1 MEERRLLLAVAV
13 SFLALT
19 AIRVLYPT
27 KAPET
32 RPEPTQVARSAAEP
46 QPQASGAAHP
56 GEPLKPG
63 PQAAPVPE
71 PALSTPAAVAA
82 TREFRVEVKGPA
94 AEVAFSNRGARVLSW
109 RLREYPDPRG
119 HDEEMVAA
127 GGPGLLPLDIETGEA
142 ELDAQLRR
150 ALFEASSEVVV
161 IPRDGSAEVRFRY
174 AEGDVSA
181 EKSVRFSRGGYL
193 ADVDVSVKRGGREL
207 AQRVSWGPGLGNP
220 TPEETSVQGYVPPQ
234 GVAYAAGRVE
244 HFEPANLGSPVRPEA
259 ARWGGI
265 ASPYFAAVWLL
276 PERTT
281 LEFGRASLSPGEDG
295 KERFGPVAAVLPG
308 TGALKGLRL
317 YVGPKDYEKLKQ
329 IVPGVEQVVPVG
341 DWIGPIVVPLM
352 GLLRWVHGHVGN
364 YGWSIVMLTVLINLA
379 MAPLRHYSISNG
391 LKMARLAPEMRT
403 IQERYRKLPMLDP
416 GRQQMNEEIAALY
429 ARHGMNMGSQMLV
442 GCLPLL
448 LTMPFLIAFYRVLTV
463 SIDLRGAP
471 FMWMADLS
479 QRDPLYLTP
488 ILMGLSMFL
497 MQKMMPSTMDPAQQR
512 IMMMMPIVL
521 TVMLFAAPGGLNL
534 YWLASNT
541 CSIIQQGITLR
552 LLRAPEARDK
562 ARRR

>member
-27 KAPET
+27 KAPEPT
-32 RPEPTQVARSAAEP
+32 EPTQAPRGAAQPTPLAPSAGRTEEP
-46 QPQASGAAHP
+46 AQPTPQASP
-56 GEPLKPG
+56 
-63 PQAAPVPE
+63 
-71 PALSTPAAVAA
+71 TPAPAVATPAVAA

-94 AEVAFSNRGARVLSW
+94 VEVAFSNRGARVLSW
-109 RLREYPDPRG
+109 RLREYHDRRG
-119 HDEEMVAA
+119 RDEEMVAA
-127 GGPGLLPLDIETGEA
+127 GGPGLLPLDVETGDA

-150 ALFEASSEVVV
+150 ALFEATSEVVT
-161 IPRDGSAEVRFRY
+161 IPKDGTAEVRFSY

-181 EKSVRFSRGGYL
+181 EKTVRFSHGGYL
-193 ADVDVSVKRGGREL
+193 AEVEASVKRGGREL
-207 AQRVSWGPGLGNP
+207 VPRVVWGPSLGNP
-220 TPEETSVQGYVPPQ
+220 TVEETSVQGYVPPQ
-234 GVAYAAGRVE
+234 GVASVGTHIE
-244 HFEPANLGSPVRPEA
+244 HFETAKLGSPLRSA
-259 ARWGGI
+259 GARWGGVE
-265 ASPYFAAVWLL
+265 SPYFAAVWLL
-276 PERTT
+276 PERAT
-281 LEFGRASLSPGEDG
+281 LEFARASLGPGDDG
-295 KERFGPVAAVLPG
+295 KEAFGPVAAVLPDAG
-308 TGALKGLRL
+308 PLKGARL

-391 LKMARLAPEMRT
+391 LKMARVAPEMRA

-471 FMWMADLS
+471 FLWMADLS

-488 ILMGLSMFL
+488 ILMGLSMFV

-552 LLRAPEARDK
+552 LLRGPEAKDK